1 MSLNKH
7 CNITMQ
13 TKPMPDLAVISHL
26 LYNLPSSA
34 IVINKICKLESYEYT
49 KLVLRTIDRY
59 SGANTKL

>member
-34 IVINKICKLESYEYT
+34 IAINKICKL
-49 KLVLRTIDRY
+49 VLKAIDRY